1 MAGAEHPGE
10 PDASGVPEPGVWRL
24 RRAMAASPDVVSP
37 QLARSLQA
45 TENMWRSIAT
55 EFGLLTSGQVA
66 ELLGARPSNRK
77 LAARRRAA
85 HQIAGVVRRN
95 AVVYP
100 GFQFDQTHGTIIPVM
115 ARLIELAAANN
126 WSEADLLLWLCSP
139 TTAFDS
145 EDRPVDHLE
154 QPDAVL
160 RAAKNQ
166 FEAQW

>member
-1 MAGAEHPGE
+1 MAGSERPGE

-55 EFGLLTSGQVA
+55 EFGLLTSRQVA
-66 ELLGARPSNRK
+66 ERLGGSPSNRN
-77 LAARRRAA
+77 LATRRRAA

-95 AVVYP
+95 AVLYP
-100 GFQFDQTHGTIIPVM
+100 GFQFDRAHGTIIPVM
-115 ARLIELAAANN
+115 AWLIELAAANGR
-126 WSEADLLLWLCSP
+126 SEADLLLWLCSP
-139 TTAFDS
+139 TTAFDA

>member
-1 MAGAEHPGE
+1 MAGAERPGE
-10 PDASGVPEPGVWRL
+10 PDTSGVSEPGVWRL

-37 QLARSLQA
+37 QLARALQA

-66 ELLGARPSNRK
+66 ERLGASPSNRK

-85 HQIAGVVRRN
+85 HQIAGVVRGN
-95 AVVYP
+95 AVLYP
-100 GFQFDQTHGTIIPVM
+100 GFQFDRADGKIIPVM
-115 ARLIELAAANN
+115 ARLIELAAANG

-139 TTAFDS
+139 TTAFDA
-145 EDRPVDHLE
+145 EDRPVDHLA
-154 QPDAVL
+154 QPEAVL

>member
-1 MAGAEHPGE
+1 MAGAERPGE
-10 PDASGVPEPGVWRL
+10 PDTSGVPEPGVWRL

-37 QLARSLQA
+37 QLARALQA
-45 TENMWRSIAT
+45 TENMWRSIAA

-66 ELLGARPSNRK
+66 ERLGASPSNRT

-100 GFQFDQTHGTIIPVM
+100 GFQLDRTHGTIIPMM
-115 ARLIELAAANN
+115 ARLIELAAANG
-126 WSEADLLLWLCSP
+126 WSEENLLLWLCSP
-139 TTAFDS
+139 TTAFDA

-166 FEAQW
+166 FEARW